1 MQASS
6 HQQSAISGK
15 NRQLFFVGGCWLLA
29 AGCFALLSPVV
40 WACPMC
46 SQVLS
51 SPGEAALA
59 GAAIRGY
66 AVSLIALLG
75 IPMLLLLGLSW
86 RIARSIRHGRRRVDT
101 DTVRA

>member
-1 MQASS
+1 
-6 HQQSAISGK
+6 
-15 NRQLFFVGGCWLLA
+15 
-29 AGCFALLSPVV
+29 
-40 WACPMC
+40 MC
-46 SQVLS
+46 SQALS